1 MKKYILIFF
10 ALFSSSAFAM
20 PVSEIIA
27 DIAKYSGVDK
37 KVYYSIIKIES
48 DWESN
53 IVAFN
58 ASKEFYN
65 ELKPLK
71 KIIGDIS
78 LKFIRPNRVVIIADR
93 ESIISIAQ
101 VLYARKINFDLGL
114 AQINSVNFK
123 ENEIPKMFEPK
134 YNLIKANNVL
144 AQCAEYYRISPK
156 STIECYNKGFRKHR
170 NYAYFQKFLKAYK
183 YYAKEGL

>member
-1 MKKYILIFF
+1 MKKYVLIFF
-10 ALFSSSAFAM
+10 AIFSNALATNL
-20 PVSEIIA
+20 SEVIA
-27 DIAKYSGVDK
+27 DIAKQSGVDRK
-37 KVYYSIIKIES
+37 IYYSIIKIES

-78 LKFIRPNRVVIIADR
+78 LKFIRPNRIVIIADR

-183 YYAKEGL
+183 HYAKEGL